1 MKERAREE
9 LNKVQKKESDRKM
22 NGGRE
27 SGEKKS
33 FQNLLNHRLHVSV
46 PSDRSTVVFILNEF

>member
-1 MKERAREE
+1 MEDARVKERAREE

-27 SGEKKS
+27 SGEK
-33 FQNLLNHRLHVSV
+33 NHFRI
-46 PSDRSTVVFILNEF
+46 F